1 MFTILILIYSIFAI
15 LGCYIFSNTQFKQ
28 NKAQFNNANEFFNFD
43 NFYTAIWTVFR
54 CATGENWPGL
64 MMEYYKGIYYLI

>member
-15 LGCYIFSNTQFKQ
+15 FGCYLFSNIQYKDNKSQFKV
-28 NKAQFNNANEFFNFD
+28 ANEFFNFD

-54 CATGENWPGL
+54 CATGENWPSL
-64 MMEYYKGIYYLI
+64 MTEYFYGKN